1 MDATPERTQAGGA
14 AAGQPAPTLRVR
26 GLSYAYGKAKALDD
40 VALAVRP
47 GRVTALLGP
56 NGAGKTTLFSLV
68 TGLFDSRQ
76 GEIEIAGHPLRRA
89 RSRALAALGIV
100 FQAQTLDLDLTVEQN
115 LRYFAALA
123 SPFALAALVFA
134 VVGLANTTGEAPPGE
149 RTAALSVVLFPLATS
164 LLACAYFLSPG
175 LLAELAVKASDLHAP
190 KTFAPLT
197 SRGDES

>member
-1 MDATPERTQAGGA
+1 SFSRKPASASAATPTRAGATAWTPCCGATCSKRTGAARLKPAGGRARMDATPERTQAA
-14 AAGQPAPTLRVR
+14 ADAAGQPAPTLRVR
-26 GLSYAYGKAKALDD
+26 GLSYAYGKAKVLDD
-40 VALAVRP
+40 VALDVHP

-115 LRYFAALA
+115 LRYFAAL
-123 SPFALAALVFA
+123 
-134 VVGLANTTGEAPPGE
+134 
-149 RTAALSVVLFPLATS
+149 R
-164 LLACAYFLSPG
+164 
-175 LLAELAVKASDLHAP
+175 
-190 KTFAPLT
+190 
-197 SRGDES
+197 